1 MIIGHRP
8 YALNKGQGRNPGNP
22 NYQEGD
28 FVVVNALNKGQGRNP
43 GNPPNSVEKGQLFL
57 FGQGIKSLSG
67 QVGHLFHIAVT
78 LHAQPLASCA

>member
-1 MIIGHRP
+1 
-8 YALNKGQGRNPGNP
+8 
-22 NYQEGD
+22 
-28 FVVVNALNKGQGRNP
+28 
-43 GNPPNSVEKGQLFL
+43 VEKGQLFL